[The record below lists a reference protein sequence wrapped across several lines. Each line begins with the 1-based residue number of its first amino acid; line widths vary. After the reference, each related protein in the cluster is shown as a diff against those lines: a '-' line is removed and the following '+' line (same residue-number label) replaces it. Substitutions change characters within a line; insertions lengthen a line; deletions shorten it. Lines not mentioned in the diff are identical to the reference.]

1 MKIFKFI
8 LPAFILISLSAYF
21 SVASFALNENS
32 TFEAPPISLNLK
44 NAPIESVLSALGSE
58 AGLNIVAGSDVRGK
72 ITISLN
78 NVSPIAALNSIA
90 KTAGLTYRIENNIIK
105 IESLISKESRNNISF
120 ENGLITK
127 TFTLNFILPDD
138 VKDTI
143 SKLDLKDTKFLPTKG
158 SRTILV
164 EGPFKTL
171 QKIAKIIKSLDT
183 TPKEVLVESRIM
195 EIRHGNS
202 TTPSTFG
209 VKAKYTGNTF
219 VSQTEGFANP
229 ASSGAAGFYT
239 HVLKGN
245 IDSYLQA
252 LEHKEK
258 FNLLANPKIIAL
270 SGKTANIISGS
281 KLGYKTTL
289 TTTTGTVQ
297 NVDFLE
303 VGTKLSFTPTI
314 SDDGA
319 IQMDIHP
326 EVSEGSI
333 TADGLPQKQTTEATT
348 TVLVRDG
355 ETIIIGGL
363 IKNKSTEVTSGIP
376 IIMNIP
382 VLGNFFKRKELLWEK
397 TEIIAALTPHLITSA
412 SSKQMADEAGRIEK
426 DQKNSKIGEPPTIEW
441 WVK

>member
-1 MKIFKFI
+1 MKKYKITQS
-8 LPAFILISLSAYF
+8 LLIALAMTVLF
-21 SVASFALNENS
+21 STCFAAG
-32 TFEAPPISLNLK
+32 TFEASPITLNLK
-44 NAPIESVLSALGSE
+44 NAPIESVLQALGTE
-58 AGLNIVAGSDVRGK
+58 AGLNIISGSDVRGK

-78 NVSPIAALNSIA
+78 NVSPLAALSAIA
-90 KTAGLTYRIENNIIK
+90 KTAGLTYSINNNIVK
-105 IESLISKESRNNISF
+105 VESLISKELKDNISV
-120 ENGLITK
+120 ENGLVTK
-127 TFTLNFILPDD
+127 TFSLNFILPDD
-138 VKDTI
+138 IKDTI
-143 SKLDLKDTKFLPTKG
+143 SKLELKDTKFLPTKG

-164 EGPFKTL
+164 EGPAKSL
-171 QKIAKIIKSLDT
+171 QKIAKIIKLLDAL
-183 TPKEVLVESRIM
+183 PKEVLVESRIM
-195 EIRHGNS
+195 EISHGNS
-202 TTPSTFG
+202 ATPSTFG

-219 VSQTEGFANP
+219 VSQTEGLANP

-245 IDSYLQA
+245 IDAYLQA

-258 FNLLANPKIIAL
+258 FNLLANPKIIAVT
-270 SGKTANIISGS
+270 GKTANIISGS

-297 NVDFLE
+297 NIDFLE

-314 SDDGA
+314 SDDGT

-326 EVSEGSI
+326 EVSEGTI
-333 TADGLPQKQTTEATT
+333 TVDGLPQKQTTEATT

-363 IKNKSTEVTSGIP
+363 IKNKSTEVTNGIP

-382 VLGNFFKRKELLWEK
+382 VLGNFFKRKEILWEK
-397 TEIIAALTPHLITSA
+397 TEIIAALTPHLITPA
-412 SSKQMADEAGRIEK
+412 TSKQMAEEISRAEK
-426 DQKNSKIGEPPTIEW
+426 EQKNSKIGEPPNIEW